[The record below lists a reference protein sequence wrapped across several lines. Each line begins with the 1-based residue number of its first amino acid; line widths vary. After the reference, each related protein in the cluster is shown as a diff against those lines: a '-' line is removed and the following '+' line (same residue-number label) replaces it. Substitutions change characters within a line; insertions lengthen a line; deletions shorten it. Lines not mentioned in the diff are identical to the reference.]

1 MRAALQSEIGQDK
14 LEVVDDMEAVGL
26 GPGKV
31 KIRIRATGLCHS
43 DLSAMSGV
51 LPQPAPFVPGHEGS
65 GVISD
70 VGDGVT
76 ALKQGDRV
84 LVCWLPPCGHCPSCK
99 RGQGHLCLASL
110 VNAGTPNFRRAG
122 GDIFGFAA
130 TGTFAEELVVDAA
143 CAVPIPDDVP
153 FDIAALIGCGV
164 TTGLGAAINTAEV
177 EAGSSVA
184 VIGCGGVG
192 ISVIQGAKVQGAA
205 QIIAVDPVESRR
217 EAALRFGATE
227 AVGPE
232 AFDDAKNRITGG
244 EGFDYVFEVV
254 GKSATAQT
262 AYKMTRRGG
271 SVVIVGAG
279 ALDDNFQI
287 DMFSLFFDEK
297 KILPSMY
304 GGGDVLRSYERTIAL
319 WRAGRVD
326 LAGLITHR
334 VQLAEINDALD
345 QMRTGVALRT
355 CIEL

>member
-14 LEVVDDMEAVGL
+14 LEVVEDMEAVGF

-31 KIRIRATGLCHS
+31 RIKIKATGLCHS

-51 LPQPAPFVPGHEGS
+51 LPQPAPFIPGHEGS
-65 GVISD
+65 GVITD
-70 VGDGVT
+70 IGDGVT
-76 ALKQGDRV
+76 GHQAGDRV
-84 LVCWLPPCGHCPSCK
+84 LVCWLPPCGVCPACK
-99 RGQGHLCLASL
+99 RGQGHLCLASFGN
-110 VNAGTPNFRRAG
+110 VATPNFRRG
-122 GDIFGFAA
+122 TGDVFGFAG
-130 TGTFAEELVVDAA
+130 TGTFAEEMVVPAS
-143 CAVPIPDDVP
+143 CAIPIPDDLP

-164 TTGLGAAINTAEV
+164 TTGLGAAINTAQV
-177 EAGSSVA
+177 TAGSSVA
-184 VIGCGGVG
+184 VVGCGGVG

-227 AVGPE
+227 AVDPA
-232 AFDDAKNRITGG
+232 AFDDAKNRITAG

-262 AYKMTRRGG
+262 AYQMTRRGG
-271 SVVIVGAG
+271 TVCIVGAG

-287 DMFSLFFDEK
+287 NMFSLFFDEK
-297 KILPSMY
+297 RILPSMY

-326 LAGLITHR
+326 LESLITHR
-334 VQLAEINDALD
+334 VQLPEINDALD